1 MDTNSIILDPHGEL
15 SDHMLTPATSL
26 GRAFWA
32 VFAASTLTCTANG
45 VSTAVLPQF
54 VREELGGSAAAV
66 GFVVGSG
73 SIAAMLLRPLLGAV
87 ADRQGRRRVAIA
99 GALLSAGGL
108 LVLVAA
114 GTISAGTAGRI
125 AFGLGGA
132 AVNTAVM
139 AWIVDTAELAE
150 RGRALSLFGVS
161 IWIGLAAG
169 PQLGQAV
176 LDTWGFHAVWL
187 VGVGIEL
194 LAIACIAGVR
204 EPQRDRRGAAAADEL
219 IATGALPGAG
229 VAGSDPRAWRVVVR
243 AVLRPAVVS
252 GIAWAGEGVVLAF
265 LVLHLEA
272 QGLPKG
278 GLTGAAGVFTL
289 FAVAVVGTRLVL
301 GGLPD
306 RVGPTPVAAGGLV
319 FVGLGLGTLA
329 VAASWPVA
337 ALGAA
342 LLGVGFSPMYPALA
356 MLATARLPV
365 AHRAAGLGLFAA
377 FMDVGIA
384 AGSLGGGLVAAR
396 WDEGAALAAVA
407 VLQLVALA
415 LLLAG
420 REGTGPEHAG
430 PPA

>member
-1 MDTNSIILDPHGEL
+1 V
-15 SDHMLTPATSL
+15 LTPATSL
-26 GRAFWA
+26 GRAFWL
-32 VFAASTLTCTANG
+32 VFAASTLSCTANG

-66 GFVVGSG
+66 GLVVGS
-73 SIAAMLLRPLLGAV
+73 SSVAAMVLRPLLGAL
-87 ADRQGRRRVAIA
+87 ADRRGRRRVTIA
-99 GALLSAGGL
+99 GALLSAAGL
-108 LVLVAA
+108 LVLVVA
-114 GTISAGTAGRI
+114 GSIGAGTAGRI

-139 AWIVDTAELAE
+139 AWVVDTAALAE

-176 LDTWGFHAVWL
+176 LDAWGFHVVWMT
-187 VGVGIEL
+187 GVAIEL
-194 LAIACIAGVR
+194 AAVASVLGVR
-204 EPQRDRRGAAAADEL
+204 EARRTTPAPRVDVPAAPSPATRRGEPAP
-219 IATGALPGAG
+219 T
-229 VAGSDPRAWRVVVR
+229 RAVVR
-243 AVLRPAVVS
+243 AVLRPGIVS

-306 RVGPTPVAAGGLV
+306 RVGPLPVAAGGLV
-319 FVGLGLGTLA
+319 FVGVGLGTLA
-329 VAASWPVA
+329 LASSWPVA

-396 WDEGAALAAVA
+396 WDEGAALAAVGA
-407 VLQLVALA
+407 LQLVALA
-415 LLLAG
+415 LLLGGHGAG
-420 REGTGPEHAG
+420 REDHDRAS
-430 PPA
+430 